1 MNDSLCPVAGPAP
14 RNVAIRRPRYHRAEV
29 EKSARL
35 ACGSRIANL
44 VRVRAR
50 DRMAST
56 RDLYSPWYG
65 TRELLLHHRNPYGDD
80 VNREIQVAIYG
91 HVLATTE
98 HRNEQRFA
106 YPVYVVLL
114 MWPAAFVQY
123 ATVSSLG
130 LPLLT
135 IAGAGATLCC
145 IYFLNWP
152 RLPRDRTTALLL
164 AMSTPPM
171 LRALRFEQLSTV
183 VVLLLVG
190 ALLAL
195 SRKGMITAGIMLALA
210 TIKPQMAFLPT
221 LLLLTWSVLRWNE
234 CKKFAIAFLAAMMC
248 LLLSSELLL
257 PGWIFSF
264 LRQLQAYPRYAGG
277 ESLLT
282 MIAGTRIG
290 WFMAVL
296 LLVSAASIVW
306 THLNSEPSS
315 RAFQFSSSL
324 VFSLV
329 PVVMPTMAAQH
340 NFVMLFPAAFLVMR
354 DSGLLSRRMRVL
366 IISLLAWTPIIGLL
380 TMVHDVEP
388 LRLLQM
394 SSGVVLAGVLMA
406 RMLWFSR
413 QLTAE
418 GRSTAESK

>member
-1 MNDSLCPVAGPAP
+1 MLPSVAKRLIAQRPG
-14 RNVAIRRPRYHRAEV
+14 RVNVW
-29 EKSARL
+29 L
-35 ACGSRIANL
+35 AALALL
-44 VRVRAR
+44 VSFASVLGT
-50 DRMAST
+50 RMAST

-98 HRNEQRFA
+98 RQNEQRFA

-114 MWPAAFVQY
+114 MGPAAFAQY
-123 ATVSSLG
+123 GTVSSLG

-135 IAGAGATLCC
+135 IAGVGATLCC

-152 RLPRDRTTALLL
+152 GLPRDRMTAVLL

-190 ALLAL
+190 ALLSL
-195 SRKGMITAGIMLALA
+195 SRKRVITAGILLALA
-210 TIKPQMAFLPT
+210 TIKPQMALLPA

-234 CKKFAIAFLAAMMC
+234 RKKFAIAFLAAMMC

-264 LRQLQAYPRYAGG
+264 LRQLQAYSRYAGG
-277 ESLLT
+277 DSLLT
-282 MIAGTRIG
+282 MVAGARTG

-306 THLNSEPSS
+306 PHVDSEPSS

-324 VFSLV
+324 VFSLA
-329 PVVMPTMAAQH
+329 PVVMPAMAAQH

-354 DSGLLSRRMRVL
+354 DFGLLSLRMRVL

-380 TMVHDVEP
+380 TMVHDVEG

-394 SSGVVLAGVLMA
+394 SSGVVLAGALMA

-418 GRSTAESK
+418 CQVNG